1 MDQLKDFCIGGLAGA
16 ISRTLTAPLELKK
29 IQSQN
34 DFMKHSTLTDVI
46 RKEGIKGL
54 WKGNYTNIIRI
65 FPQTAISY
73 ATYSETKR
81 RCFGDETKDVFAH
94 FVSGCMG
101 GLVSMATIYPLENI
115 RTRLSLQTNKALYT
129 GVIDCCRKVPLR
141 HLYQGLGMSLLGFIP
156 FNGLNFMF
164 YNYYKDS
171 FFAEP
176 RNEYQI
182 MINGGLAGAS
192 AVTLTYPTD
201 LIRRRLQIQGMNN
214 QVPEYNGIRDCIVK
228 IIRNEGVQG
237 LYKGLG
243 ACYAKIIPAIA
254 LQFYSIEFLKK
265 NLK

>member
-1 MDQLKDFCIGGLAGA
+1 MEQIKDLSIGGIAGA

-34 DFMKHSTLTDVI
+34 DYIKNSTLKDVL

-81 RCFGDETKDVFAH
+81 RLFYNDTKNPFAH
-94 FVSGCMG
+94 FISGCSG
-101 GLVSMATIYPLENI
+101 GLVSMISIYPLENI
-115 RTRLSLQTNKALYT
+115 RTRLSLQTNKSSYK

-141 HLYQGLGMSLLGFIP
+141 QLYQGLGMSLLGFIP

-164 YNYYKDS
+164 YNYYKENMFYRS
-171 FFAEP
+171 S
-176 RNEYQI
+176 NEYQT

-192 AVTLTYPTD
+192 AVSLTYPTD
-201 LIRRRLQIQGMNN
+201 LIRRRLQIQGMNES
-214 QVPEYNGIRDCIVK
+214 VPKYSGIIDCIRK
-228 IIRNEGVQG
+228 IIRHEGIHG

-243 ACYAKIIPAIA
+243 ACYAKIIPTIA